1 MLKYRSC
8 KFLRGLMNWV
18 SLFQTTHSEVPILID
33 FQELMN
39 NYHLTKK
46 DIFLRS
52 YTVWYHKIIA

>member
-18 SLFQTTHSEVPILID
+18 SLFQTTHSEVPKLID

-52 YTVWYHKIIA
+52 YTLVS